1 MDAISKDRFVDNN
14 TNIVRDTFLPI
25 ILVLL
30 LIGVAVG
37 MTVIGLTIFT
47 STIEKAR
54 EYGVLKAIGVSN
66 RQLYTVVLQQA
77 VTAAVLGYAVGVAL
91 ALAVNAAAG
100 SAVPEFITE
109 IRREDAA
116 WIFAV
121 TVAMAVVSSLLPVHR
136 LARIDPAEV
145 FRS

>member
-1 MDAISKDRFVDNN
+1 MENN

-30 LIGVAVG
+30 LIGIAVG

-66 RQLYTVVLQQA
+66 RQLYTVVVEQA
-77 VTAAVLGYAVGVAL
+77 VTAAVLGYLLGRV
-91 ALAVNAAAG
+91 
-100 SAVPEFITE
+100 
-109 IRREDAA
+109 DQ
-116 WIFAV
+116 
-121 TVAMAVVSSLLPVHR
+121 VVSVVDGRVLRDDASRGL
-136 LARIDPAEV
+136 
-145 FRS
+145 

>member
-1 MDAISKDRFVDNN
+1 MDAITKDRFVENN

-30 LIGVAVG
+30 LIGIAVG

-66 RQLYTVVLQQA
+66 RQLYTVVVEQA
-77 VTAAVLGYAVGVAL
+77 VTAAVLGYLLGAGL
-91 ALAVNAAAG
+91 ALATSAAAG
-100 SAVPEFITE
+100 SLVPEFITE
-109 IRREDAA
+109 IRWLDAA

-121 TVAMAVVSSLLPVHR
+121 TLGMAVVSSLLPVRR

-145 FRS
+145 FRA

>member
-1 MDAISKDRFVDNN
+1 VKESVDANEVASRIEADPAVDAITKDRFVENN

-47 STIEKAR
+47 STIEKAG

-66 RQLYTVVLQQA
+66 RQLYTVVVEQA
-77 VTAAVLGYAVGVAL
+77 ITAAVLGYLVGAAL
-91 ALAVNAAAG
+91 AMAVSAAAG
-100 SAVPEFITE
+100 NYGNDRGTKDS
-109 IRREDAA
+109 DAA
-116 WIFAV
+116 
-121 TVAMAVVSSLLPVHR
+121 HR
-136 LARIDPAEV
+136 SGR
-145 FRS
+145 